1 MIYTLLQKGI
11 RSKYRK
17 EIDRLAFKYNILR
30 ELVQMINRSVSKY
43 DAKKDTPV
51 SVKKAPKIQYN
62 DANVISIIAML
73 NEIKSA
79 KIDLY
84 RKGSSLEKRKKHKEI
99 QAQSME

>member
-1 MIYTLLQKGI
+1 
-11 RSKYRK
+11 
-17 EIDRLAFKYNILR
+17 
-30 ELVQMINRSVSKY
+30 MINRSVSKY

-51 SVKKAPKIQYN
+51 SVKKTPKIQYN

-84 RKGSSLEKRKKHKEI
+84 RKGSSLEKRKKVFDLCSKREEI
-99 QAQSME
+99 IESVLGFDGINMLEEIESIEDEAFSKS